1 MWVPYRRNSGMRTT
15 YNSTVWA
22 GNSGRG
28 RSALATRCTT
38 GCASDRHAVVALD
51 RYLYQNPVAV
61 SRSAAVFRIDLQHHD
76 VAPARRPGQR
86 CPRRRERV
94 IDERIDVTRHATPTL
109 RSPRCTRLRSYC
121 LDTRAIALGGHSGCY
136 ISMPPMPPIPP
147 IPGPACD
154 SSVGNSATIA
164 SVARIRPAT
173 EAAFCSA

>member
-1 MWVPYRRNSGMRTT
+1 MLGAFANAIEYRLMWVPYRRNSGMRTT

-121 LDTRAIALGGHSGCY
+121 LDTRAIALGVTPVATYPCRPCRPSR
-136 ISMPPMPPIPP
+136 PFRDPRATRP
-147 IPGPACD
+147 
-154 SSVGNSATIA
+154 SATPLP
-164 SVARIRPAT
+164 SHP
-173 EAAFCSA
+173 